1 MKTYFKFFMSMAAA
15 VVALSSCQKEIES
28 KDAPAKEKGV
38 LSITV
43 KATQDA
49 LKSEA
54 GTKTYIDGTS
64 VFWGTGEYMK
74 IGVFDG
80 EGTAWGTSNNE
91 SADLWNGQQQ
101 ALFEFSITPKTESG
115 TYTYYGMYPASAA
128 ATSSNN
134 DPATYKVNLPAAQN
148 ATASSYDPKAYILV
162 AQPDGGHDAVMTDW
176 DAAFRRATALN
187 KITLKNLPE
196 DIKRV
201 SITAPENV
209 KLAGGRHINLTTG
222 QSDDIYSGVNKIDVK
237 FDAPQATG
245 SDVVVWFTSWDA
257 EIPVDANLTIVA
269 YSTAHTFTR
278 TLTVANKSIT
288 FKEGCL
294 NTLNVNMSSADQGD
308 NTELEP
314 GDYVV
319 LAKDGA
325 KYYAL
330 KAEKE
335 EGKERL
341 LSVAYEG
348 ALDSYT
354 GDADIVWT
362 LSKSGDSFIFENSS
376 KYLGYKGSSNE
387 SYWLEAG
394 ESWTETNYLLDVTAQ
409 ETAGLYHVTV
419 NANASRY
426 LSKNSSAAFFAFY
439 GNTGQKAD
447 IVFVPATVDTRSD
460 VTLAFEDA
468 VVNLTTSDYDQFF
481 GQEDVT
487 ATPDVEAVLNH
498 LSWSY
503 TDPDGI
509 IDDFDNGALTL
520 TGTVGTATV
529 TVSFAGDENY
539 RPAEA
544 SYTINVTDGGIPTVS
559 YEKVTSV
566 PADWSGDYLLV
577 CENRGEALSS
587 ISTTSTKYGIGAPV
601 TISNDAIESSAT
613 VDAYKIVIAAAT
625 GKGSG
630 YTLKFG
636 DDYLFWSSGNS
647 LATNATESDNTR
659 WTITEGA
666 TAGNWI
672 IANVSDPAR
681 EIWYNTGSPRF
692 ACYTGKSESS
702 SYAAIQLYKY
712 ASAPDTREEAGMS
725 WNAEAATATVNT
737 GNLLSFTAPELNAGH
752 ASLVTYESSDETIA
766 TINAS
771 GEVTVTALDGEHNT
785 VKEGSTTIKAVFAGD
800 ESYKPQTVSY
810 TLTVADGRAQVPT
823 PSFDT
828 PEGEVTAGT
837 DVAFECE
844 LDEVNFHYTV
854 NGTTPT
860 VDSPTGSSV
869 TINEA
874 TTVKVLADKLGF
886 KPSEVASASYTISG
900 SVVTYDF
907 ETIATLNSLVTSEPS
922 SYNGYLTDAVV
933 SFVPATGTA
942 FIKDAT
948 GTVMIYK
955 SNHGLQQGQTYT
967 GEIEVTAVKY
977 NGLYSEITEWDATFT
992 GETSVVDPESI
1003 DLSSLIGHYDY
1014 YQNAYVQVAGLTV
1027 ESISGKNI
1035 NVTDGS
1041 NSYVVYDNPGSATCT
1056 VGDVITAIGTITK
1069 YGETQ
1074 EIKVWKASDI
1084 IITAFSPKAITFSQP
1099 SGAAGEAGCAIAVS
1113 VGGENITSGTIVA
1126 AGTTVTLTATVGTD
1140 YEFNS
1145 WSVAGATVQDASSTS
1160 TTFIMG
1166 TSAVTISAAFTST
1179 GGGGGENPTLQ
1190 YTLDG
1195 TITTT
1200 GNAYATASTV
1210 TQNNIGWK
1218 VFGNTEMN
1226 PWRIGGKGITNQNRE
1241 IYSTTAIPANITQIN
1256 VTSGATANNLTVN
1269 SLTISVHNSAAD
1281 AQNGTNA
1288 IASTTF
1294 TSGIASK
1301 TVTFDKPDNT
1311 SWAGKYYRIV
1321 YNVTRSSTS
1330 GNGFITFNSATFYGT
1345 NN

>member
-64 VFWGTGEYMK
+64 IFWGTGEYMK

-91 SADLWNGQQQ
+91 SADLWNGQQK

-134 DPATYKVNLPAAQN
+134 EPASYKVNLPASQK

-319 LAKDGA
+319 LAKDGT

-376 KYLGYKGSSNE
+376 KYLGYKGSGNE

-409 ETAGLYHVTV
+409 EGTEKAGLYYVTLSSSS
-419 NANASRY
+419 NTSRY
-426 LSKNSSAAFFAFY
+426 LSKNSSSAFFAFY

-468 VVNLTTSDYDQFF
+468 VVNLTTSDYDQF

-509 IDDFDNGALTL
+509 IDDFDNGSLKLNGNT
-520 TGTVGTATV
+520 GTATV

-559 YEKVTSV
+559 YEKVTSA

-860 VDSPTGSSV
+860 VDSPIGTSV
-869 TINEA
+869 VIDEP
-874 TTVKVLADKLGF
+874 TTVKIIAEKLGY
-886 KPSEVASASYTISG
+886 KPSEVASATYTISG
-900 SVVTYDF
+900 VQPHDGSLEYPYTASEARDLALNGDTGTYYITGTVTKVQNQFSAGYGTANFWIDENGVAEDVFEGYKIKYFDDVAWVEGNRLMEVGDVVIINGTLTVYKTSIA
-907 ETIATLNSLVTSEPS
+907 ETSSGHLVSINGTTKGLHAGSLTATPDNDNKQITVTW
-922 SYNGYLTDAVV
+922 GA
-933 SFVPATGTA
+933 ATGTDSA
-942 FIKDAT
+942 ISY
-948 GTVMIYK
+948 V
-955 SNHGLQQGQTYT
+955 
-967 GEIEVTAVKY
+967 
-977 NGLYSEITEWDATFT
+977 ITCGDQNFNASAAGSHTFT
-992 GETSVVDPESI
+992 MADYGSYDVSVVATAADAFSATATTTAILSDPSSSTPNPETI
-1003 DLSSLIGHYDY
+1003 TFADL
-1014 YQNAYVQVAGLTV
+1014 GLTNGV
-1027 ESISGKNI
+1027 QYPDPFDGGNFTITFGGGANDGKYYTTGAGIRTYGGGTITIAANGYNI
-1035 NVTDGS
+1035 KSVAFVWDGS
-1041 NSYVVYDNPGSATCT
+1041 NKPTSDVANPTGYSSNTSIWTGSASSVVLTR
-1056 VGDVITAIGTITK
+1056 
-1069 YGETQ
+1069 
-1074 EIKVWKASDI
+1074 
-1084 IITAFSPKAITFSQP
+1084 P
-1099 SGAAGEAGCAIAVS
+1099 SGSGHWRLKS
-1113 VGGENITSGTIVA
+1113 V
-1126 AGTTVTLTATVGTD
+1126 TVT
-1140 YEFNS
+1140 
-1145 WSVAGATVQDASSTS
+1145 
-1160 TTFIMG
+1160 
-1166 TSAVTISAAFTST
+1166 
-1179 GGGGGENPTLQ
+1179 
-1190 YTLDG
+1190 
-1195 TITTT
+1195 
-1200 GNAYATASTV
+1200 
-1210 TQNNIGWK
+1210 
-1218 VFGNTEMN
+1218 
-1226 PWRIGGKGITNQNRE
+1226 
-1241 IYSTTAIPANITQIN
+1241 
-1256 VTSGATANNLTVN
+1256 
-1269 SLTISVHNSAAD
+1269 
-1281 AQNGTNA
+1281 
-1288 IASTTF
+1288 
-1294 TSGIASK
+1294 
-1301 TVTFDKPDNT
+1301 
-1311 SWAGKYYRIV
+1311 
-1321 YNVTRSSTS
+1321 YN
-1330 GNGFITFNSATFYGT
+1330 
-1345 NN
+1345 

>member
-1 MKTYFKFFMSMAAA
+1 MKTYFKYFMSMAAA

-43 KATQDA
+43 KATQEA

-80 EGTAWGTSNNE
+80 EGTAWGTSNDE
-91 SADLWNGQQQ
+91 SADLWNSQQQ

-319 LAKDGA
+319 LAKNNTT
-325 KYYAL
+325 YYAM
-330 KAEKE
+330 KAEVT
-335 EGKERL
+335 GTGTSTRMV
-341 LSVAYEG
+341 SVDYTG
-348 ALDSYT
+348 SLDSYN
-354 GDADIVWT
+354 GDGDIVWT
-362 LSKSGDSFIFENSS
+362 IENTGSAYTIKNGS
-376 KYLGYKGSSNE
+376 NYLGWTSGNYAAFVAEESYSDEVCLMDITYNEGTYLISSNSDSE
-387 SYWLEAG
+387 RKLARNTS
-394 ESWTETNYLLDVTAQ
+394 
-409 ETAGLYHVTV
+409 
-419 NANASRY
+419 NAY
-426 LSKNSSAAFFAFY
+426 FAFY
-439 GNTGQKAD
+439 AGTQYKD

-487 ATPDVEAVLNH
+487 ATPSVEAVTNH
-498 LSWSY
+498 LEWSY
-503 TDPDGI
+503 TDPNGI
-509 IDDFDNGALTL
+509 IDEFDNGALLLNGKT
-520 TGTVGTATV
+520 GTATV

-559 YEKVTSV
+559 YEKVTSA

-587 ISTTSTKYGIGAPV
+587 ISTTSTKYGIGAAV

-625 GKGSG
+625 GEGSG
-630 YTLKFG
+630 YTLRFG

-672 IANVSDPAR
+672 IANVKDSAR
-681 EIWYNTGSPRF
+681 EIWYNTSSPRF
-692 ACYTGKSESS
+692 ACYTGKSEASAG
-702 SYAAIQLYKY
+702 YAAIQLYKY
-712 ASAPDTREEAGMS
+712 ASAPDTRQEAGMS
-725 WNAEAATATVNT
+725 WSAEAATATFNT
-737 GNLLSFTAPELNAGH
+737 GNTISFTAPSLDQGNAS
-752 ASLVTYESSDETIA
+752 AVTYESTDANIA
-766 TINAS
+766 TIDENT
-771 GEVTVTALDGEHNT
+771 GEVTIAALNENVVT
-785 VKEGSTTIKAVFAGD
+785 EGSTTIKAVFAGD
-800 ESYKPQTVSY
+800 DNYKPQTVSY

-860 VDSPTGSSV
+860 VDSPIGTSV
-869 TINEA
+869 VIDEPM
-874 TTVKVLADKLGF
+874 TVKIIAEKLGY
-886 KPSEVASASYTISG
+886 KPSEVASATYTISG
-900 SVVTYDF
+900 VQPHDGSLEYPYTASEARDLALNGDTGTYYITGTVTKVQNQFSAGYGTANFWIDENGVAEDVFEGYKIKYFDDVAWVEGNRLMEVGDVVIINGTLTVYKSSIA
-907 ETIATLNSLVTSEPS
+907 ETSSGHLVSINGTTKGLHAGSLSASPDNDNKQITVTW
-922 SYNGYLTDAVV
+922 GA
-933 SFVPATGTA
+933 ATGTDSAVSYAVTCGDQNYNASAAGSHTFTMADYGSYDVSVVATAADA
-942 FIKDAT
+942 FSATATTTAILSDPSSGGDETTEEITT
-948 GTVMIYK
+948 GTFSGDANSLSMTTTSGITISQLKNGGTNCNTNYNTVSTLRVYRANQIQFTGKTFKKVEMY
-955 SNHGLQQGQTYT
+955 YT
-967 GEIEVTAVKY
+967 GTY
-977 NGLYSEITEWDATFT
+977 
-992 GETSVVDPESI
+992 
-1003 DLSSLIGHYDY
+1003 
-1014 YQNAYVQVAGLTV
+1014 
-1027 ESISGKNI
+1027 
-1035 NVTDGS
+1035 
-1041 NSYVVYDNPGSATCT
+1041 
-1056 VGDVITAIGTITK
+1056 
-1069 YGETQ
+1069 
-1074 EIKVWKASDI
+1074 
-1084 IITAFSPKAITFSQP
+1084 
-1099 SGAAGEAGCAIAVS
+1099 SGASWTVAN
-1113 VGGENITSGTIVA
+1113 GGGTVTIDTSNKKVVWENTGGA
-1126 AGTTVTLTATVGTD
+1126 TTVTLQ
-1140 YEFNS
+1140 NS
-1145 WSVAGATVQDASSTS
+1145 
-1160 TTFIMG
+1160 
-1166 TSAVTISAAFTST
+1166 
-1179 GGGGGENPTLQ
+1179 
-1190 YTLDG
+1190 
-1195 TITTT
+1195 
-1200 GNAYATASTV
+1200 TAS
-1210 TQNNIGWK
+1210 
-1218 VFGNTEMN
+1218 
-1226 PWRIGGKGITNQNRE
+1226 
-1241 IYSTTAIPANITQIN
+1241 
-1256 VTSGATANNLTVN
+1256 
-1269 SLTISVHNSAAD
+1269 
-1281 AQNGTNA
+1281 GTNTQLR
-1288 IASTTF
+1288 TTKF
-1294 TSGIASK
+1294 
-1301 TVTFDKPDNT
+1301 V
-1311 SWAGKYYRIV
+1311 
-1321 YNVTRSSTS
+1321 
-1330 GNGFITFNSATFYGT
+1330 ITYE
-1345 NN
+1345 

>member
-1 MKTYFKFFMSMAAA
+1 MKTYFKYFMSMAAA
-15 VVALSSCQKEIES
+15 VVALSSCQKEVES

-64 VFWGTGEYMK
+64 IFWGTGEYMK

-245 SDVVVWFTSWDA
+245 SDVIVWFTSWDA

-314 GDYVV
+314 GTYVV
-319 LAKDGA
+319 LAKDGSN
-325 KYYAL
+325 YYAL

-354 GDADIVWT
+354 GDADIIWNIT
-362 LSKSGDSFIFENSS
+362 KESSYIFENSG

-394 ESWTETNYLLDVTAQ
+394 ESWTEPNYLLDVTAQ

-468 VVNLTTSDYDQFF
+468 VVNLTTNDYDQFF

-487 ATPDVEAVLNH
+487 ATPSVEAVTNH
-498 LSWSY
+498 LEWSY
-503 TDPDGI
+503 TDPNGI
-509 IDDFDNGALTL
+509 IDEFDNGALLLNGKT
-520 TGTVGTATV
+520 GTATV
-529 TVSFAGDENY
+529 TVSFAGDANY

-544 SYTINVTDGGIPTVS
+544 SYTINI
-559 YEKVTSV
+559 
-566 PADWSGDYLLV
+566 
-577 CENRGEALSS
+577 
-587 ISTTSTKYGIGAPV
+587 
-601 TISNDAIESSAT
+601 
-613 VDAYKIVIAAAT
+613 AT
-625 GKGSG
+625 GGSITLTADDITMGTNTVQGTDNGLLAYRMGTGSNNGSLTFGSG
-630 YTLKFG
+630 Y
-636 DDYLFWSSGNS
+636 
-647 LATNATESDNTR
+647 A
-659 WTITEGA
+659 TITFYL
-666 TAGNWI
+666 AGWASGTRSFSITNGTI
-672 IANVSDPAR
+672 DDSASLSPAA
-681 EIWYNTGSPRF
+681 GSPSGTINANFSREDNGTE
-692 ACYTGKSESS
+692 YTIVVTDPTQEVIFTGRR
-702 SYAAIQLYKY
+702 AIVWGFTATLDT
-712 ASAPDTREEAGMS
+712 PDTREEAGMS
-725 WNAEAATATVNT
+725 WSAEAATATFNT
-737 GNLLSFTAPELNAGH
+737 GNTISFTAPTLDQGNAS
-752 ASLVTYESSDETIA
+752 AVTYESTDATIA
-766 TINAS
+766 TIDENT
-771 GEVTVTALDGEHNT
+771 GEVTIAALNENVVT
-785 VKEGSTTIKAVFAGD
+785 EGSTTIKAVFAGD
-800 ESYKPQTVSY
+800 DNYKPQTVSY

-860 VDSPTGSSV
+860 VDSPIGTSV
-869 TINEA
+869 VIDEP
-874 TTVKVLADKLGF
+874 TTVKIIAEKLGY
-886 KPSEVASASYTISG
+886 KPSEVASATYTISG
-900 SVVTYDF
+900 VQPHDGSLEYPYTVAEALDIISGYTDKQKSAAEVYVSGIIANIGSYNSTYHSVTYDISDNG
-907 ETIATLNSLVTSEPS
+907 ENTNTLTIYSGKFVANTNFSSSDQLTVGDEVLV
-922 SYNGYLTDAVV
+922 YGYLYLYGTTKEMYQNNYIYSLNGISKALTAGSLSATPDNDNKQITVTWGA
-933 SFVPATGTA
+933 ATGTDSA
-942 FIKDAT
+942 I
-948 GTVMIYK
+948 
-955 SNHGLQQGQTYT
+955 
-967 GEIEVTAVKY
+967 
-977 NGLYSEITEWDATFT
+977 
-992 GETSVVDPESI
+992 
-1003 DLSSLIGHYDY
+1003 
-1014 YQNAYVQVAGLTV
+1014 
-1027 ESISGKNI
+1027 
-1035 NVTDGS
+1035 
-1041 NSYVVYDNPGSATCT
+1041 SYVVNCGAQSYN
-1056 VGDVITAIGTITK
+1056 
-1069 YGETQ
+1069 
-1074 EIKVWKASDI
+1074 AS
-1084 IITAFSPKAITFSQP
+1084 
-1099 SGAAGEAGCAIAVS
+1099 AAGS
-1113 VGGENITSGTIVA
+1113 HTFTM
-1126 AGTTVTLTATVGTD
+1126 TD
-1140 YEFNS
+1140 YGTYDI
-1145 WSVAGATVQDASSTS
+1145 SVVA
-1160 TTFIMG
+1160 
-1166 TSAVTISAAFTST
+1166 SAADAISV
-1179 GGGGGENPTLQ
+1179 
-1190 YTLDG
+1190 
-1195 TITTT
+1195 
-1200 GNAYATASTV
+1200 TASTV
-1210 TQNNIGWK
+1210 ATLSDPGSSTPDPETIIFADLGLSNAVQYKDPFNGGNFTIT
-1218 VFGNTEMN
+1218 FG
-1226 PWRIGGKGITNQNRE
+1226 GGGN
-1241 IYSTTAIPANITQIN
+1241 
-1256 VTSGATANNLTVN
+1256 
-1269 SLTISVHNSAAD
+1269 D
-1281 AQNGTNA
+1281 
-1288 IASTTF
+1288 
-1294 TSGIASK
+1294 
-1301 TVTFDKPDNT
+1301 
-1311 SWAGKYYRIV
+1311 GKYYDAGTGIRTYGGGTITINSTFV
-1321 YNVTRSSTS
+1321 IKEIAFTWNGSYKPSDDNASPSGYSTS
-1330 GNGFITFNSATFYGT
+1330 TNKWTGSA
-1345 NN
+1345 NNIVLTRPSGSGHWRLQSVTVTYE

>member
-64 VFWGTGEYMK
+64 IFWGTGEYMK

-128 ATSSNN
+128 ATSTNN

-176 DAAFRRATALN
+176 EASFRRATALN

-245 SDVVVWFTSWDA
+245 SDVIVWFTSWDA

-314 GDYVV
+314 GDYVI
-319 LAKDGA
+319 LAKNGD
-325 KYYAL
+325 KYFAM
-330 KAEKE
+330 KAEVT
-335 EGKERL
+335 GTRL
-341 LSVAYEG
+341 VSVDYTG
-348 ALDSYT
+348 SLDSYN
-354 GDADIVWT
+354 GDGDIVWT
-362 LSKSGDSFIFENSS
+362 IANT
-376 KYLGYKGSSNE
+376 GSAYTIKN
-387 SYWLEAG
+387 G
-394 ESWTETNYLLDVTAQ
+394 TNYLGWTSGNSADFVAEESYSDAACLMDITYNEGTYLISTNVD
-409 ETAGLYHVTV
+409 
-419 NANASRY
+419 ASRK
-426 LSKNSSAAFFAFY
+426 LAKNTSAAYFAFY
-439 GNTGQKAD
+439 AGTQYKD

-509 IDDFDNGALTL
+509 IDDFDNGSLMLNGNT
-520 TGTVGTATV
+520 GTATV

-544 SYTINVTDGGIPTVS
+544 SYTINVTDGSTPATDYSTLETSNVTLTPGTNGSVVNVDGDATAIKVGTSSKGGDMSVTV
-559 YEKVTSV
+559 
-566 PADWSGDYLLV
+566 PSGTTKLHV
-577 CENRGEALSS
+577 HAAAWKGVSGLSLN
-587 ISTTSTKYGIGAPV
+587 ISG
-601 TISNDAIESSAT
+601 AT
-613 VDAYKIVIAAAT
+613 VDPESIALTADDGISNSSPFTLNGKPEDFYFAIELSGITAETVIT
-625 GKGSG
+625 F
-630 YTLKFG
+630 T
-636 DDYLFWSSGNS
+636 SSITKRFVVWGV
-647 LATNATESDNTR
+647 NAEQVVDNR
-659 WTITEGA
+659 QDAE
-666 TAGNWI
+666 
-672 IANVSDPAR
+672 
-681 EIWYNTGSPRF
+681 
-692 ACYTGKSESS
+692 
-702 SYAAIQLYKY
+702 
-712 ASAPDTREEAGMS
+712 MS

-771 GEVTVTALDGEHNT
+771 GEVTVTALDGENNT
-785 VKEGSTTIKAVFAGD
+785 VKEGNTTIKAVFAGD
-800 ESYKPQTVSY
+800 DNYKPQTVSY

-860 VDSPTGSSV
+860 VDSPIGTSV
-869 TINEA
+869 VIDEP
-874 TTVKVLADKLGF
+874 TTVKIIAEKLGY
-886 KPSEVASASYTISG
+886 KPSEVASATYTISG
-900 SVVTYDF
+900 VQPHDGSLEYPYTVAEALALIESYSDKQKSESQVYVSGIIANIGSYNSTYHSVTYDISDNG
-907 ETIATLNSLVTSEPS
+907 ENTNTLTIYSGKFVANSNFSSSDQLTVGDEVLV
-922 SYNGYLTDAVV
+922 YGYLYLYGTTKEMYQNNYIYSLNGISKALTAGSLTASPDNDNKQIIVTWGA
-933 SFVPATGTA
+933 ATGTDSA
-942 FIKDAT
+942 ISY
-948 GTVMIYK
+948 V
-955 SNHGLQQGQTYT
+955 
-967 GEIEVTAVKY
+967 
-977 NGLYSEITEWDATFT
+977 ITCGDQNFNASAAGDHTFT
-992 GETSVVDPESI
+992 MADYGTYNVSVV
-1003 DLSSLIGHYDY
+1003 
-1014 YQNAYVQVAGLTV
+1014 A
-1027 ESISGKNI
+1027 
-1035 NVTDGS
+1035 
-1041 NSYVVYDNPGSATCT
+1041 
-1056 VGDVITAIGTITK
+1056 
-1069 YGETQ
+1069 
-1074 EIKVWKASDI
+1074 
-1084 IITAFSPKAITFSQP
+1084 
-1099 SGAAGEAGCAIAVS
+1099 
-1113 VGGENITSGTIVA
+1113 
-1126 AGTTVTLTATVGTD
+1126 
-1140 YEFNS
+1140 
-1145 WSVAGATVQDASSTS
+1145 
-1160 TTFIMG
+1160 
-1166 TSAVTISAAFTST
+1166 SAADAIS
-1179 GGGGGENPTLQ
+1179 
-1190 YTLDG
+1190 
-1195 TITTT
+1195 
-1200 GNAYATASTV
+1200 ATASTSATLTDPSSGGGDPV
-1210 TQNNIGWK
+1210 TSTLTFTAACGGSGTADDGVVWT
-1218 VFGNTEMN
+1218 VTSDGTESTYDAT
-1226 PWRIGGKGITNQNRE
+1226 KGIHYGTSKAQVQY
-1241 IYSTTAIPANITQIN
+1241 ITLSTSQITGTITRVVVN
-1256 VTSGATANNLTVN
+1256 ASVASGVSATAAVTVGGN
-1269 SLTISVHNSAAD
+1269 AFGGDAQSLTTSAAEYTF
-1281 AQNGTNA
+1281 NGS
-1288 IASTTF
+1288 AS
-1294 TSGIASK
+1294 GEIVV
-1301 TVTFDKPDNT
+1301 TVTKPSKAT
-1311 SWAGKYYRIV
+1311 KALYVKSIAV
-1321 YNVTRSSTS
+1321 TYN
-1330 GNGFITFNSATFYGT
+1330 
-1345 NN
+1345 

>member
-1 MKTYFKFFMSMAAA
+1 MKTTIIKICSTMKTYFKYFMSMAAA
-15 VVALSSCQKEIES
+15 VVALSSCQKEVES

-64 VFWGTGEYMK
+64 IFWGTGEYMK

-128 ATSSNN
+128 ATSTNN

-176 DAAFRRATALN
+176 NAAFRRATALN

-278 TLTVANKSIT
+278 TLTVTNKSIT

-314 GDYVV
+314 GTYVV
-319 LAKDGA
+319 LAKDGSN
-325 KYYAL
+325 YYAL

-354 GDADIVWT
+354 GDADIIWNIT
-362 LSKSGDSFIFENSS
+362 KESSYIFENSG
-376 KYLGYKGSSNE
+376 KYLGYKGSNNE

-394 ESWTETNYLLDVTAQ
+394 ESWTEPNYLLDVTAQ

-487 ATPDVEAVLNH
+487 ATPDVEAVTNH
-498 LSWSY
+498 LEWSY

-509 IDDFDNGALTL
+509 IDEFDNGSLKLNGNT
-520 TGTVGTATV
+520 GTATV
-529 TVSFAGDENY
+529 TVSFAGDANY

-544 SYTINVTDGGIPTVS
+544 SYTINVAAGGSITLTADDITMGTNTVQGTDNG
-559 YEKVTSV
+559 
-566 PADWSGDYLLV
+566 LLAY
-577 CENRGEALSS
+577 RMG
-587 ISTTSTKYGIGAPV
+587 TG
-601 TISNDAIESSAT
+601 SNNGSLT
-613 VDAYKIVIAAAT
+613 F
-625 GKGSG
+625 GSG
-630 YTLKFG
+630 Y
-636 DDYLFWSSGNS
+636 
-647 LATNATESDNTR
+647 A
-659 WTITEGA
+659 TITFYL
-666 TAGNWI
+666 AGWASGTRSFSITNGTI
-672 IANVSDPAR
+672 DDSASLSPAA
-681 EIWYNTGSPRF
+681 GSPSGTINANFSREDNGTE
-692 ACYTGKSESS
+692 YTIVVTDPTQEVIFTGRR
-702 SYAAIQLYKY
+702 AIVWGFTATLDT
-712 ASAPDTREEAGMS
+712 PDTREEAGMS
-725 WNAEAATATVNT
+725 WSAEAATATFNT
-737 GNLLSFTAPELNAGH
+737 GNTISFTAPTLDQGNAS
-752 ASLVTYESSDETIA
+752 AVTYESTDANIA
-766 TINAS
+766 TIDENT
-771 GEVTVTALDGEHNT
+771 GEVTIAALNENVVT
-785 VKEGSTTIKAVFAGD
+785 EGSTTIKAVFAGD
-800 ESYKPQTVSY
+800 DNYKPQTVSY

-860 VDSPTGSSV
+860 VDSPIGTSV
-869 TINEA
+869 VIDEP
-874 TTVKVLADKLGF
+874 TTVKIIAEKLGY
-886 KPSEVASASYTISG
+886 KPSEVASATYTISG
-900 SVVTYDF
+900 VQPHDGSLEYPYTVAEALALIESYSDKQKSESQVYVSGIIASVGSFNSNYKSVTYDISDDG
-907 ETIATLNSLVTSEPS
+907 TTTSTLNIYSGKFVNNTDFS
-922 SYNGYLTDAVV
+922 SNEDIAVGDEVIVYGYLYLYGTTKEMYQNNYIYSLNGISKALTAGSLTATPDNDNKQITVTWGA
-933 SFVPATGTA
+933 ATGTDSA
-942 FIKDAT
+942 I
-948 GTVMIYK
+948 
-955 SNHGLQQGQTYT
+955 
-967 GEIEVTAVKY
+967 
-977 NGLYSEITEWDATFT
+977 
-992 GETSVVDPESI
+992 
-1003 DLSSLIGHYDY
+1003 
-1014 YQNAYVQVAGLTV
+1014 
-1027 ESISGKNI
+1027 
-1035 NVTDGS
+1035 
-1041 NSYVVYDNPGSATCT
+1041 SYVVNCGAQSYN
-1056 VGDVITAIGTITK
+1056 
-1069 YGETQ
+1069 
-1074 EIKVWKASDI
+1074 AS
-1084 IITAFSPKAITFSQP
+1084 
-1099 SGAAGEAGCAIAVS
+1099 AAGSHTFTMADYGTYDIS
-1113 VGGENITSGTIVA
+1113 VVA
-1126 AGTTVTLTATVGTD
+1126 
-1140 YEFNS
+1140 
-1145 WSVAGATVQDASSTS
+1145 
-1160 TTFIMG
+1160 
-1166 TSAVTISAAFTST
+1166 SAADAISV
-1179 GGGGGENPTLQ
+1179 
-1190 YTLDG
+1190 
-1195 TITTT
+1195 
-1200 GNAYATASTV
+1200 TASTV
-1210 TQNNIGWK
+1210 ATLSDPGSSTPNPETITFADLGLTNGVQYKDPFNGGNFTIT
-1218 VFGNTEMN
+1218 FG
-1226 PWRIGGKGITNQNRE
+1226 GGSN
-1241 IYSTTAIPANITQIN
+1241 
-1256 VTSGATANNLTVN
+1256 
-1269 SLTISVHNSAAD
+1269 D
-1281 AQNGTNA
+1281 
-1288 IASTTF
+1288 
-1294 TSGIASK
+1294 
-1301 TVTFDKPDNT
+1301 
-1311 SWAGKYYRIV
+1311 GKYYDAGTGIRTYGGGTITINSTFV
-1321 YNVTRSSTS
+1321 IKEIAFTWSGSNKPSADNASPSGYSTS
-1330 GNGFITFNSATFYGT
+1330 TNKWTGSA
-1345 NN
+1345 NNIVLTRPSGSGHWRLQSVTVTYE

>member
-1 MKTYFKFFMSMAAA
+1 MKTYFKYFMSMAAA
-15 VVALSSCQKEIES
+15 VVALSSCQKEVES

-64 VFWGTGEYMK
+64 IFWGTGEYMK

-314 GDYVV
+314 GTYVV
-319 LAKDGA
+319 LAKDGSN
-325 KYYAL
+325 YYAL

-354 GDADIVWT
+354 GDADIIWNIT
-362 LSKSGDSFIFENSS
+362 KESSYIFENSG
-376 KYLGYKGSSNE
+376 KYLGYKGSNNE

-487 ATPDVEAVLNH
+487 ATPSVEAVTNH
-498 LSWSY
+498 LEWSY
-503 TDPDGI
+503 TDPNGI
-509 IDDFDNGALTL
+509 IDEFDNGALLLNGKT
-520 TGTVGTATV
+520 GTATV
-529 TVSFAGDENY
+529 TVSFAGDANY

-544 SYTINVTDGGIPTVS
+544 SYTINVTDGGSATGWFLVEDAESVDEGDYIITWENSYYLPSGSTSGANPAVGSGITVS
-559 YEKVTSV
+559 GNTVTNTV
-566 PADWSGDYLLV
+566 TDDMVWTFTGDNTNGFTISDGTNILHST
-577 CENRGEALSS
+577 NAAQGIS
-587 ISTTSTKYGIGAPV
+587 INTTSTRKWTV
-601 TISNDAIESSAT
+601 S
-613 VDAYKIVIAAAT
+613 VDATY
-625 GKGSG
+625 GM
-630 YTLKFG
+630 LLHG
-636 DDYLFWSSGNS
+636 DDGGTRYLAVYNSASWRYYSTGNS
-647 LATNATESDNTR
+647 
-659 WTITEGA
+659 
-666 TAGNWI
+666 
-672 IANVSDPAR
+672 
-681 EIWYNTGSPRF
+681 
-692 ACYTGKSESS
+692 YTGKLR
-702 SYAAIQLYKY
+702 LYKHVT
-712 ASAPDTREEAGMS
+712 APDTRQEAGMS
-725 WNAEAATATVNT
+725 WSAEAATATFNT
-737 GNLLSFTAPELNAGH
+737 GNTISFTAPTLDQGNAS
-752 ASLVTYESSDETIA
+752 AVTYESTDATIA
-766 TINAS
+766 TIDENT
-771 GEVTVTALDGEHNT
+771 GEVTIAALNENVVT
-785 VKEGSTTIKAVFAGD
+785 EGSTTIKAVFAGD
-800 ESYKPQTVSY
+800 DNYKPQTVSY

-860 VDSPTGSSV
+860 VDSPIGTSV
-869 TINEA
+869 VIDEP
-874 TTVKVLADKLGF
+874 TTVKIIAEKLGY
-886 KPSEVASASYTISG
+886 KPSEVASATYTISG
-900 SVVTYDF
+900 VQPHDGSLEYPYTASEARDLALNGDTGTYYITGTVTKVQNQFSAGYGTANFWIDENGVAEDVFEGYKIKYFDDVAWVEGNRLMEVGDVVIINGTLTVYKTSIA
-907 ETIATLNSLVTSEPS
+907 ETSSGHLVSINGTTKGLHAGSLTATPDNDNKQITVTW
-922 SYNGYLTDAVV
+922 GA
-933 SFVPATGTA
+933 ATGTDSAVSYAVTCGDQNFNASAAGSHTFTMADYGSYDVSVVATAADA
-942 FIKDAT
+942 FSATATTTAILSDPSSGGEETTEEITT
-948 GTVMIYK
+948 GTFSGD
-955 SNHGLQQGQTYT
+955 SNSLSMTTTSGITISQLKNGGTNCNTNYNTVSTLRVYRANQMQFTGKTFKKVEMYYT
-967 GEIEVTAVKY
+967 G
-977 NGLYSEITEWDATFT
+977 
-992 GETSVVDPESI
+992 
-1003 DLSSLIGHYDY
+1003 
-1014 YQNAYVQVAGLTV
+1014 
-1027 ESISGKNI
+1027 
-1035 NVTDGS
+1035 
-1041 NSYVVYDNPGSATCT
+1041 SY
-1056 VGDVITAIGTITK
+1056 
-1069 YGETQ
+1069 
-1074 EIKVWKASDI
+1074 
-1084 IITAFSPKAITFSQP
+1084 
-1099 SGAAGEAGCAIAVS
+1099 SGASWTVAN
-1113 VGGENITSGTIVA
+1113 GGGTVTIDTSNKKVVWENTGGS
-1126 AGTTVTLTATVGTD
+1126 TTVTLQ
-1140 YEFNS
+1140 N
-1145 WSVAGATVQDASSTS
+1145 S
-1160 TTFIMG
+1160 TT
-1166 TSAVTISAAFTST
+1166 S
-1179 GGGGGENPTLQ
+1179 
-1190 YTLDG
+1190 
-1195 TITTT
+1195 
-1200 GNAYATASTV
+1200 
-1210 TQNNIGWK
+1210 
-1218 VFGNTEMN
+1218 
-1226 PWRIGGKGITNQNRE
+1226 
-1241 IYSTTAIPANITQIN
+1241 
-1256 VTSGATANNLTVN
+1256 
-1269 SLTISVHNSAAD
+1269 
-1281 AQNGTNA
+1281 GTNTQLR
-1288 IASTTF
+1288 TTKF
-1294 TSGIASK
+1294 
-1301 TVTFDKPDNT
+1301 V
-1311 SWAGKYYRIV
+1311 
-1321 YNVTRSSTS
+1321 
-1330 GNGFITFNSATFYGT
+1330 ITYE
-1345 NN
+1345 

>member
-1 MKTYFKFFMSMAAA
+1 MKTYFKYFMSMAAA

-43 KATQDA
+43 KATQEA

-128 ATSSNN
+128 ATSTNN

-319 LAKDGA
+319 LAKDGT

-376 KYLGYKGSSNE
+376 KYLGYKGTSNE

-394 ESWTETNYLLDVTAQ
+394 ESWTETNYFLDVTAQ
-409 ETAGLYHVTV
+409 EGTEKAGLYYVTLSS
-419 NANASRY
+419 NTSRY
-426 LSKNSSAAFFAFY
+426 LSKNSSSAFFAFY

-468 VVNLTTSDYDQFF
+468 VVNLTTNDYDQFF

-509 IDDFDNGALTL
+509 IDDFDNGSLMLNGNT
-520 TGTVGTATV
+520 GTATV

-544 SYTINVTDGGIPTVS
+544 SYTINVTDGSTPATDYSTLETSNVTLTPGTNGSVVNVDGDATAIKVGTSSKGGDMSVTV
-559 YEKVTSV
+559 
-566 PADWSGDYLLV
+566 PSGTTKLHV
-577 CENRGEALSS
+577 HAAAWKGVSGLSLN
-587 ISTTSTKYGIGAPV
+587 ISG
-601 TISNDAIESSAT
+601 AT
-613 VDAYKIVIAAAT
+613 VDPESIALTA
-625 GKGSG
+625 
-630 YTLKFG
+630 
-636 DDYLFWSSGNS
+636 DDG
-647 LATNATESDNTR
+647 
-659 WTITEGA
+659 
-666 TAGNWI
+666 
-672 IANVSDPAR
+672 IANS
-681 EIWYNTGSPRF
+681 SPFTLNGKPEDFYFAIELSGITAETVITFTSSITKRF
-692 ACYTGKSESS
+692 VVWGVNAEQVVDNRQD
-702 SYAAIQLYKY
+702 A
-712 ASAPDTREEAGMS
+712 EMS

-771 GEVTVTALDGEHNT
+771 GEVTVTALDGENNT
-785 VKEGSTTIKAVFAGD
+785 VKEGNTTIKAVFAGD
-800 ESYKPQTVSY
+800 DNYKPQTVSY

-860 VDSPTGSSV
+860 VDSPIGTSV
-869 TINEA
+869 VIDEP
-874 TTVKVLADKLGF
+874 TTVKIIAEKLGY
-886 KPSEVASASYTISG
+886 KPSEVASATYTISG
-900 SVVTYDF
+900 VQPHDGSLEYPYTASEARDLALNGDTGTYYITGTVTKVQNQFSAGYGTANFWIDENGVAEDVFEGYKIKYFDDVAWVEGNRLMEVGDVVIINGTLTVYKTSIA
-907 ETIATLNSLVTSEPS
+907 ETSSGHLVSINGTTKGLHAGSLTALPDNDNKQITVTW
-922 SYNGYLTDAVV
+922 GA
-933 SFVPATGTA
+933 ATGTDSSVSYAVTCGDQNYNASAAGSHTFTMADYGSYDVSVVATAADA
-942 FIKDAT
+942 FSAT
-948 GTVMIYK
+948 ATTTAKLTDPSSGGEDK
-955 SNHGLQQGQTYT
+955 TYT
-967 GEIEVTAVKY
+967 
-977 NGLYSEITEWDATFT
+977 ITWNSTNNSD
-992 GETSVVDPESI
+992 
-1003 DLSSLIGHYDY
+1003 
-1014 YQNAYVQVAGLTV
+1014 
-1027 ESISGKNI
+1027 SIS
-1035 NVTDGS
+1035 
-1041 NSYVVYDNPGSATCT
+1041 SYT
-1056 VGDVITAIGTITK
+1056 
-1069 YGETQ
+1069 E
-1074 EIKVWKASDI
+1074 
-1084 IITAFSPKAITFSQP
+1084 
-1099 SGAAGEAGCAIAVS
+1099 
-1113 VGGENITSGTIVA
+1113 
-1126 AGTTVTLTATVGTD
+1126 
-1140 YEFNS
+1140 S
-1145 WSVAGATVQDASSTS
+1145 WSVTADNLTCSMVNWNNNKNAWNYVKAGRKNNASV
-1160 TTFIMG
+1160 
-1166 TSAVTISAAFTST
+1166 A
-1179 GGGGGENPTLQ
+1179 
-1190 YTLDG
+1190 

-1200 GNAYATASTV
+1200 S
-1210 TQNNIGWK
+1210 
-1218 VFGNTEMN
+1218 
-1226 PWRIGGKGITNQNRE
+1226 
-1241 IYSTTAIPANITQIN
+1241 AIPE
-1256 VTSGATANNLTVN
+1256 
-1269 SLTISVHNSAAD
+1269 
-1281 AQNGTNA
+1281 A
-1288 IASTTF
+1288 I
-1294 TSGIASK
+1294 K
-1301 TVTFDKPDNT
+1301 TVTITIDALTASKINSIKLYVSDSSTFDSAEVGTFTKATGDQSVVIDAPANN
-1311 SWAGKYYRIV
+1311 KYYKLEFDCASG
-1321 YNVTRSSTS
+1321 SS
-1330 GNGFITFNSATFYGT
+1330 NGLITVSKLVFTT
-1345 NN
+1345 E